1 MRGSKADTAS
11 DSRDGGG
18 RGREKPGIRIQ
29 TEGWR
34 RENELKRAHF
44 REHKQIKQSQ
54 RKFDYSIM
62 SQNLKKELSAG
73 HDYTSEDAPHTD
85 RITWYITQTLIQLAD
100 AAYKQ
105 DPKPL
110 IAHLTDTTQT
120 TTQTSENLKAS
131 HESGGSRYSF

>member
-1 MRGSKADTAS
+1 
-11 DSRDGGG
+11 
-18 RGREKPGIRIQ
+18 
-29 TEGWR
+29 
-34 RENELKRAHF
+34 
-44 REHKQIKQSQ
+44 
-54 RKFDYSIM
+54 M

-85 RITWYITQTLIQLAD
+85 RITWYITETLIQLAD